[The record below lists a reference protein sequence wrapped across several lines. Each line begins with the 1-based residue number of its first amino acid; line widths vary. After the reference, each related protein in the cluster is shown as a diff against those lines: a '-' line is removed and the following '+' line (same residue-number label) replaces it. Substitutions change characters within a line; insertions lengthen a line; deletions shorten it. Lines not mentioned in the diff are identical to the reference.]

1 VAEAHPHASIMKELM
16 ADVINGS
23 LDPSPVFDMKA
34 GLEGI
39 ADGYTAMKV
48 RRTLKVLIRI

>member
-1 VAEAHPHASIMKELM
+1 MKELM